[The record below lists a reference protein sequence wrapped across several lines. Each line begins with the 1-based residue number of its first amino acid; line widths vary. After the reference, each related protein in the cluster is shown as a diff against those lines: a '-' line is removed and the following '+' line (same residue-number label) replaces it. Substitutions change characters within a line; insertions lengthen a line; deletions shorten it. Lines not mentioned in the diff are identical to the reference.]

1 MLYSSDSLK
10 LPGAYVWTERHIQLR
25 VVSVAVNRG
34 KVHLDDIKQCLLPV
48 RSEFAGFVLSSVVF
62 LFYHQGLN
70 LSDILLFKTNFE
82 AWNMVLFSSIIL
94 NGLS

>member
-34 KVHLDDIKQCLLPV
+34 KVHLDDIKQ
-48 RSEFAGFVLSSVVF
+48 FACINREKIF
-62 LFYHQGLN
+62 LRDMFTRQVTLA
-70 LSDILLFKTNFE
+70 LSDTRAVNLVSR
-82 AWNMVLFSSIIL
+82 ASGRPVLTTR
-94 NGLS
+94 